1 MKITS
6 KTLMVSFETEVKLGN
21 NNAIELTMHHHAFI
35 NGGGVD
41 IELGI
46 DITDV
51 KFLGIEIEKGYES
64 FKEFKTHLNGL
75 GIDLDK
81 LIDEKIEEMDEKEIE
96 NKLKLMFVNKF

>member
-35 NGGGVD
+35 NGGSVD

-46 DITDV
+46 DFTDV
-51 KFLGIEIEKGYES
+51 KFLGIEIEPGYKAFE
-64 FKEFKTHLNGL
+64 EFKTHLNGL

-81 LIDEKIEEMDEKEIE
+81 LIDEKIKEMDEKEIE